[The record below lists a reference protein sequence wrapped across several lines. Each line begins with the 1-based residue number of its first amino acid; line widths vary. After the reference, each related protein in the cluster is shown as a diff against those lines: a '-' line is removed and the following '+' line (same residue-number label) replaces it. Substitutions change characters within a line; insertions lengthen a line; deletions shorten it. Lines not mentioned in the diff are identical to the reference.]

1 GAACKGCRR
10 QRSPTFPEN
19 STARA
24 PGFEKVL
31 LAAILRCL
39 KSRTQMSKSKSTPMT
54 REVVSRVT
62 KAMTPLYGGQIPG
75 SSFISRIDAE
85 VQKEA
90 ARQAKAKANG

>member
-1 GAACKGCRR
+1 
-10 QRSPTFPEN
+10 
-19 STARA
+19 
-24 PGFEKVL
+24 
-31 LAAILRCL
+31 
-39 KSRTQMSKSKSTPMT
+39 MSKSKPTPMT

-90 ARQAKAKANG
+90 ARQAKAKSNG